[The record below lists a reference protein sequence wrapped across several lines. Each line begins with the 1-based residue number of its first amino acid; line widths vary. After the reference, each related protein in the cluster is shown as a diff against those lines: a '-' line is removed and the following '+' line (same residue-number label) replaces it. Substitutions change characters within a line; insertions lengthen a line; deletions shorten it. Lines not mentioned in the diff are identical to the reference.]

1 MELTE
6 LKRQIQDH
14 FRDRLVTVVGSGL
27 SASEGLPTMGQLE
40 SHLRAEVPKYVSAE
54 SAGEWEQVE
63 AELAIGDGLEAA
75 LHRVQVSEDLGAA
88 ILSVTGS
95 YVLEGERE
103 VIRSAVAGERTL
115 SFARLLPYLNP
126 QPNDPVPV
134 VTVNYDRLIEFGAE
148 MSGWGVDTMFVGA
161 RLGVLDPDLSA
172 RSFVQKITRRPK
184 GGYRL
189 IYRNRIAVYKPHG
202 SLDWFKSDQGPLYCP
217 LDIPGERLI
226 VTPGVSKYRQGYERP
241 FDVHREKANAQI
253 DACRRLFCVGYGFN
267 DDHLQVHLSDKMKAG
282 TPTLIVTRSLSSP
295 AMDLIARSSGAIAVS
310 NNPEDATGST
320 ISVMTANDSVV
331 LVAPPL
337 WDLAVLIEE
346 VLAP

>member
-1 MELTE
+1 MIGL
-6 LKRQIQDH
+6 LRSWGQGCRQARVCPQWVSSNLISERKCQNTYPPS
-14 FRDRLVTVVGSGL
+14 RLGSG
-27 SASEGLPTMGQLE
+27 
-40 SHLRAEVPKYVSAE
+40 
-54 SAGEWEQVE
+54 EQVE

-161 RLGVLDPDLSA
+161 RLGVLDPGLSA

-202 SLDWFKSDQGPLYCP
+202 SLDWFKSDQGPFLLP
-217 LDIPGERLI
+217 
-226 VTPGVSKYRQGYERP
+226 S
-241 FDVHREKANAQI
+241 
-253 DACRRLFCVGYGFN
+253 
-267 DDHLQVHLSDKMKAG
+267 
-282 TPTLIVTRSLSSP
+282 
-295 AMDLIARSSGAIAVS
+295 
-310 NNPEDATGST
+310 
-320 ISVMTANDSVV
+320 
-331 LVAPPL
+331 
-337 WDLAVLIEE
+337 
-346 VLAP
+346 